1 MYPSDRKYS
10 KEHEWVKL
18 DGDAAT
24 IGITQFAQEQ
34 LGDIVYVE
42 APSVGTT
49 VKAGDVLGTI
59 ESVKAVS
66 EIYAPVG
73 GEVVEV
79 NGTLDGAPETVNGDP
94 HGDGWYC
101 RIRVADAAEVDALM
115 DASAYEELA
124 SSS

>member
-1 MYPSDRKYS
+1 MYPTDRKYS

-18 DGDAAT
+18 DGDVAAV
-24 IGITQFAQEQ
+24 GITQFAQEQ

-42 APSVGTT
+42 APAVGAT

-79 NGTLDGAPETVNGDP
+79 NGSLDGAPETVNTDP

-101 RIRVADAAEVDALM
+101 RIKVADAAEVDALM